1 MKNMLI
7 ATDFS
12 PAARDAARYTM
23 RLAEVFGSSVSLV
36 SVYSTLPVTV
46 SESLAVVTTFD
57 KRKTIVERLAA
68 EASVLTPGAES
79 VHTIAKEG
87 PRVESI
93 LAVAGQVGAELI
105 VVGMK
110 DEGRKTRRLFGS
122 TVTGLA
128 RKTTIPILVIPEG
141 FGFSPPA
148 AIALSND
155 KTLDRNLQRVAVVR
169 QITGRFEPT
178 VYVVR
183 IFGHTVRRVCRGL
196 MRFIESHAIDL
207 LVMTPHRRFGSAS
220 WFMRSHTRIMLFR
233 VHIPLLIL
241 PA

>member
-148 AIALSND
+148 A
-155 KTLDRNLQRVAVVR
+155 
-169 QITGRFEPT
+169 
-178 VYVVR
+178 
-183 IFGHTVRRVCRGL
+183 
-196 MRFIESHAIDL
+196 
-207 LVMTPHRRFGSAS
+207 
-220 WFMRSHTRIMLFR
+220 
-233 VHIPLLIL
+233 
-241 PA
+241 